1 MNRIAV
7 WARRMMCALIVALT
21 LGASW
26 PVPALAVSGS
36 STLADSGDQYVVTAR
51 SLNMRAGAG
60 TEYLVIKH
68 LRRGAVHRG
77 RGDLA
82 DGLRAAF
89 EGTARVEKAVGLRR
103 ERGACGKGCE
113 RRALY

>member
-51 SLNMRAGAG
+51 
-60 TEYLVIKH
+60 
-68 LRRGAVHRG
+68 
-77 RGDLA
+77 
-82 DGLRAAF
+82 
-89 EGTARVEKAVGLRR
+89 
-103 ERGACGKGCE
+103 
-113 RRALY
+113 